1 MKKVI
6 TLSTLAATLLVGAPV
21 TAVNADTITTKETK
35 PYTQSI
41 DLNTVLFSYF
51 NLPNLNTTNGKIDLS
66 KFGIDMAK
74 LQEAIK
80 QQVEGQTKPSNGSD
94 NTTKP
99 TVPTKP
105 VKPTTPTDTEKPSTP
120 IKPTTPTKPTTPVD
134 KPSPTDTEKPS
145 TSAALNAYE
154 NKVFEL
160 TNVERTKN
168 GLKPFTLNV
177 ELSKVARI
185 KSQDMTDKN
194 YFDHNSPTYGSPFDM
209 MKKFG
214 ISYNYAAEN
223 IAKGQKTPEEVVT
236 AWMNS
241 AGHRANIL
249 NPNLNQ
255 IGVGFD
261 SRANTWTQ
269 QFIGK

>member
-1 MKKVI
+1 MKKII
-6 TLSTLAATLLVGAPV
+6 TLSTMAATLLVGAPV
-21 TAVNADTITTKETK
+21 SAVKADTINKDTKS
-35 PYTQSI
+35 YTQAI
-41 DLNTVLFSYF
+41 NLNDSLFNYF
-51 NLPNLNTTNGKIDLS
+51 NLPNLTTTNGAMKIDLS
-66 KFGIDMAK
+66 KVLQGQGFDMK
-74 LQEAIK
+74 QIQDAIK
-80 QQVEGQTKPSNGSD
+80 KQLEQGSVKPANPGTTTPSTPAKPS
-94 NTTKP
+94 TPATKP
-99 TVPTKP
+99 TV
-105 VKPTTPTDTEKPSTP
+105 
-120 IKPTTPTKPTTPVD
+120 PTTPTKPTTP
-134 KPSPTDTEKPS
+134 STKPS
-145 TSAALNAYE
+145 TPSTSTPSTSSALNAYE

-160 TNVERTKN
+160 TNVERSKN

-177 ELSKVARI
+177 ELSKVARL

-209 MKKFG
+209 MKHFG

-223 IAKGQKTPEEVVT
+223 IAKGQRTPEEVVT

-249 NPNLNQ
+249 NPNLTQ
-255 IGVGFD
+255 IGVGYD

>member
-6 TLSTLAATLLVGAPV
+6 TLSTVAATLLVGAPV

-35 PYTQSI
+35 PYTQTI
-41 DLNTVLFSYF
+41 DLNNVLFSYF
-51 NLPNLNTTNGKIDLS
+51 NLPSLNTTNGKIDLS

-80 QQVEGQTKPSNGSD
+80 QQVAAQKPTTGSNNS
-94 NTTKP
+94 TTKP
-99 TVPTKP
+99 TVPSTP
-105 VKPTTPTDTEKPSTP
+105 AKPTTPPVAEKPA
-120 IKPTTPTKPTTPVD
+120 TPVE
-134 KPSPTDTEKPS
+134 KPAAPAEKPAAPAEKPS
-145 TSAALNAYE
+145 TSTALNAYE

-223 IAKGQKTPEEVVT
+223 IAKGQRTPEEVVT

-249 NPNLNQ
+249 NPNLTQ
-255 IGVGFD
+255 IGVGYD

>member
-35 PYTQSI
+35 PYTQTI
-41 DLNTVLFSYF
+41 DLNNILFSYF
-51 NLPNLNTTNGKIDLS
+51 NLPSLNTTNGKIDLS

-80 QQVEGQTKPSNGSD
+80 QQVEAQSKPATGSNNS
-94 NTTKP
+94 TTKP
-99 TVPTKP
+99 TVPSTP
-105 VKPTTPTDTEKPSTP
+105 AKPTTPPVAEKPSTP
-120 IKPTTPTKPTTPVD
+120 ATPSTPAEKPATPA
-134 KPSPTDTEKPS
+134 TEKPATS
-145 TSAALNAYE
+145 TALNAYE

-214 ISYNYAAEN
+214 ISYSYAAEN

-249 NPNLNQ
+249 NPNLTQ
-255 IGVGFD
+255 IGVGYD

>member
-41 DLNTVLFSYF
+41 NLNNVLFSYF
-51 NLPNLNTTNGKIDLS
+51 NLPSLNTTNGKIDLS

-80 QQVEGQTKPSNGSD
+80 QQVEQAQKPATGSN
-94 NTTKP
+94 NTTTKP
-99 TVPTKP
+99 TTPAKP
-105 VKPTTPTDTEKPSTP
+105 ATPAKPTTPAKPSTPVEKPSTPVTEKPSTP
-120 IKPTTPTKPTTPVD
+120 VA
-134 KPSPTDTEKPS
+134 EKPA
-145 TSAALNAYE
+145 TSSALNAYE

-160 TNVERTKN
+160 TNVERSKN

-223 IAKGQKTPEEVVT
+223 IAKGQKTPQEVVT

-249 NPNLNQ
+249 NPNLTQ
-255 IGVGFD
+255 IGVGYD